1 MYGFDKKFSIFKNQG
16 SVILTLSCMNLGHE
30 GSKIFLFEIQ
40 FLLFKGCQFNKSRG
54 TTTLLWQPTR
64 MLLRN
69 NMQERHRILRNF
81 KVKSRY

>member
-1 MYGFDKKFSIFKNQG
+1 
-16 SVILTLSCMNLGHE
+16 MNLGHE
-30 GSKIFLFEIQ
+30 GSKIFSFEIQ

-54 TTTLLWQPTR
+54 ITTLLWQLTS

-69 NMQERHRILRNF
+69 NIMQEWYRIPRNF